1 MQMFRVALLQ
11 LLPTDTSEGNLQKGI
26 EACRRAKAMG
36 ADLALFPEMW
46 SNGYTL
52 SPGTEILKRNA
63 VRRDGAFLTE
73 FQKLA
78 KELEM
83 AVAVTYL
90 EQFDPLPRNTV
101 TVFDRFG
108 RGVLTYAK
116 VHTCDFGDEWK
127 LTAGADFYTADLST
141 EAGTVKIGAMIC
153 FDREFPESAR
163 ILMLK
168 GAEIILTPN
177 ACPLELNRLTQ
188 LRTRAFEN
196 MVGIATANYPYG
208 KPDCNGHSVAFDG
221 IAYGEIRPGT
231 IESRDTLIVEAGEQ
245 EGIYIASFPMD
256 QIRAYRGSEVWGNA
270 YRHPQKY
277 NLLVSEQIEAPFIRK
292 VKGVKPDMV

>member
-1 MQMFRVALLQ
+1 MMQMFRVALLQ
-11 LLPTDTSEGNLQKGI
+11 LLPTETLEGNLQKGI
-26 EACRRAKAMG
+26 EACKHAKAMG

-52 SPGTEILKRNA
+52 DSSAEELKRKA
-63 VRRDGAFLTE
+63 VFHGDAFLTE
-73 FQKLA
+73 FQHLA
-78 KELEM
+78 KTLNM

-90 EQFDPLPRNTV
+90 EQFNPLPRNTV

-108 RGVLTYAK
+108 QEVFTYAK

-127 LTAGADFYTADLST
+127 LTAGEDFYTADLDT
-141 EAGTVKIGAMIC
+141 KAGTVKIGAMIC
-153 FDREFPESAR
+153 YDREFPESAR

-168 GAEIILTPN
+168 GAEIILVPN

-196 MVGIATANYPYG
+196 MVGIATVNYPYG

-231 IESRDTLIVEAGEQ
+231 VESRDTLLVEAGEQ
-245 EGIYIASFPMD
+245 EGIYMADFPMD
-256 QIRAYRGSEVWGNA
+256 KIRAYRENEVWGNA

-277 NLLVSEQIEAPFIRK
+277 KLLVSEDIETPFIR
-292 VKGVKPDMV
+292 PDHRK

>member
-1 MQMFRVALLQ
+1 MQLFRVALLQ
-11 LLPTDTSEGNLQKGI
+11 LLPTDTFAGNLQKGT

-52 SPGTEILKRNA
+52 TSDADVLKRNA
-63 VRRDGAFLTE
+63 VCRDGVFLTE

-78 KELEM
+78 KELDM
-83 AVAVTYL
+83 AIAVTYL
-90 EQFDPLPRNTV
+90 EQFAPLPRNTV

-108 RGVLTYAK
+108 KETLTYAK
-116 VHTCDFGDEWK
+116 VHTCDFGDERK
-127 LTAGADFYTADLST
+127 LTAGEDFFTADLKT
-141 EAGTVKIGAMIC
+141 QAGTVKIGAMIC
-153 FDREFPESAR
+153 YDREFPESAR
-163 ILMLK
+163 ILMLQ
-168 GAEIILTPN
+168 GAEILLVPN

-196 MVGIATANYPYG
+196 MVGIATTNYPYG
-208 KPDCNGHSVAFDG
+208 KPDCNGHSAAYDG

-231 IESRDTLIVEAGEQ
+231 VESRDTLIVEAGEQ
-245 EGIYIASFPMD
+245 EGIYMAPFPMD
-256 QIRAYRGSEVWGNA
+256 KIRAYRERETWGNA

-277 NLLVSEQIEAPFIRK
+277 KLLVSEQTEVPFIRK
-292 VKGVKPDMV
+292 DYRK